1 MAPSPVGLLKGS
13 LKALAAAVILLLAF
27 IGLQSLLRDPPG
39 ASLRAFGDLE
49 GSPSPG
55 DPEFARTLAVMT
67 QTVLTAGNRLDL
79 LLNGDGTYPVLW
91 RDMHA
96 ASRSLTVQSYY
107 IAPGETLDS
116 LATIMAERA
125 RAGVRT
131 HFLYDAFG
139 GSIPDSTL
147 KFLAAAG
154 VRSAAFRPIGW
165 YTLHKAQNRSHIRA
179 ITIDGVIGYTGGFGI
194 DDKWLGNAERE
205 GRWRDTNVRFRG
217 PAVSQLQGAF
227 DRAWVETT
235 GELLVGETYFPMR
248 PDSAPAGGMTA
259 GFMHSPP
266 TFGPTNNALL
276 FALAVTGAR
285 RSIHISNAYFVPNDA
300 LLDQLLAAAKRGV
313 DVVLLLP
320 GPLTDVPIT
329 RYAARS
335 RYDRLLRGGVR
346 VYEYVPTMMH
356 AKTFVIDGMFASV
369 GSANLDHRSLALNDE
384 GNLLVHDAGFGAT
397 MDSLF
402 AADLTRS
409 RAITRESFARRGV
422 WDRLREAFAGGVG
435 KLL

>member
-1 MAPSPVGLLKGS
+1 MPPSPARILKGT
-13 LKALAAAVILLLAF
+13 LKAIGAALLLLLAF

-39 ASLRAFGDLE
+39 AALNAFGDLE

-55 DPEFARTLAVMT
+55 DPEFVRTLSLMT
-67 QTVLTAGNRLDL
+67 QTDLHPGSQVDL
-79 LLNGDGTYPVLW
+79 LLNGDGTFPVLW
-91 RDMHA
+91 RDMRSA
-96 ASRSLTVQSYY
+96 TRSLTVQSYY
-107 IAPGETLDS
+107 IAPGATLDS
-116 LATIMAERA
+116 LVSIMADRS

-139 GSIPDSTL
+139 GSIPDSV
-147 KFLAAAG
+147 LALLEASG

-165 YTLHKAQNRSHIRA
+165 YTLHKAQNRSHVRA

-194 DDKWLGNAERE
+194 DDKWQGNAERD

-248 PDSAPAGGMTA
+248 PDSVRAGGMTA

-266 TFGPTNNALL
+266 TFGPTNSALL

-285 RSIHISNAYFVPNDA
+285 RTLHISNSYFVPNQA
-300 LLDQLLAAAKRGV
+300 MVDQLLRAAGRGV
-313 DVVLLLP
+313 DIVLLLP

-335 RYDRLLRGGVR
+335 HYDRMLRGGIR
-346 VYEYVPTMMH
+346 IYEYAPTMMH
-356 AKTFVIDGMFASV
+356 AKTFVVDGMFASV

-384 GNLLVHDAGFGAT
+384 GNLLIYDAGFGAT

-402 AADLTRS
+402 NADLARS
-409 RAITRESFARRGV
+409 RAITREVFAGRGL